1 MTPIEKNVRVVDE
14 QGNEY
19 EATYPKRAKGLVKNG
34 RARFL
39 DESTICLA
47 CPSDT
52 VMEDIIMKNTK
63 ETGAEVIVNVT
74 TDEVTAV
81 QQQAQAAAEEAVAY
95 EEAFEAAYE
104 DAFEAAYEE
113 AFEAAYQKASEAR
126 PSNGVPEKKA
136 AYTIE
141 YALEQLEKV
150 REDSARFAQ
159 EMQERINAIC
169 ERSENA
175 SSFNTQCCIDV
186 LGGLLEEQGALYN
199 KLMDFYTGMISD
211 LKRDT
216 AKAPSV
222 DPEKYLEFI
231 TNCTGQVGEL
241 PDFKEFWLLINQ

>member
-47 CPSDT
+47 CPPDT

-63 ETGAEVIVNVT
+63 ETGAEVIVNDT

-95 EEAFEAAYE
+95 EEAFEAAYP
-104 DAFEAAYEE
+104 
-113 AFEAAYQKASEAR
+113 KASEAR
-126 PSNGVPEKKA
+126 PANGVPEKKA

-169 ERSENA
+169 ERSETA
-175 SSFNTQCCIDV
+175 SGFNTQCGIDV
-186 LGGLLEEQGALYN
+186 LGGLLEKQDALYN
-199 KLMDFYTGMISD
+199 KLIDFYTGMISD

-231 TNCTGQVGEL
+231 MNCAGSCGEL
-241 PDFKEFWLLINQ
+241 PDFKEIWLFINQ